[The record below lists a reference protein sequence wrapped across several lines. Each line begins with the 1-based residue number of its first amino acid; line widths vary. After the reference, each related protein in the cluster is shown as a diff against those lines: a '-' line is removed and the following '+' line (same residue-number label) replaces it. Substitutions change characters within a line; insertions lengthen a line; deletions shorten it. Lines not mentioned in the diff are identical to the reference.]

1 MVIRVKTIVLIL
13 TLRLRFNMNY
23 SWILIVAMYSPG
35 GDFINKTS
43 IEFRSKKDCEAVKV
57 QLVQLDSP
65 MRVAH
70 KGLCVT
76 RDHWE
81 GKKQMPGVAYD

>member
-1 MVIRVKTIVLIL
+1 MYSWVLI
-13 TLRLRFNMNY
+13 
-23 SWILIVAMYSPG
+23 IAMYSPG
-35 GDFINKTS
+35 GDFINKSTVKFQS
-43 IEFRSKKDCEAVKV
+43 NKDCEAVKA
-57 QLVQLDSP
+57 QLSNLYHP
-65 MRVAH
+65 MKVVH

>member
-1 MVIRVKTIVLIL
+1 MKFESQKACEAAKTQLPNLDYPLRVK
-13 TLRLRFNMNY
+13 
-23 SWILIVAMYSPG
+23 
-35 GDFINKTS
+35 
-43 IEFRSKKDCEAVKV
+43 
-57 QLVQLDSP
+57 
-65 MRVAH
+65 H

>member
-1 MVIRVKTIVLIL
+1 
-13 TLRLRFNMNY
+13 
-23 SWILIVAMYSPG
+23 MYSPA
-35 GDFINKTS
+35 GDFIG
-43 IEFRSKKDCEAVKV
+43 KDTMKFESQKACEAVKV
-57 QLVQLDSP
+57 QLPNLDYP
-65 MRVAH
+65 LRVKH

>member
-1 MVIRVKTIVLIL
+1 
-13 TLRLRFNMNY
+13 MNY
-23 SWILIVAMYSPG
+23 SWILIVAMHSPA
-35 GDFINKTS
+35 GDFMNKDIIKFES
-43 IEFRSKKDCEAVKV
+43 QKACEAAKV
-57 QLVQLDSP
+57 QLSNLDTL
-65 MRVAH
+65 MRVKH

>member
-1 MVIRVKTIVLIL
+1 MTH
-13 TLRLRFNMNY
+13 
-23 SWILIVAMYSPG
+23 SWILIIAMHSPG
-35 GDFINKTS
+35 GDFMNKET
-43 IEFRSKKDCEAVKV
+43 IGFESKRACEAVKV
-57 QLVQLDSP
+57 QLPNLDNP
-65 MRVAH
+65 MRVKH

>member
-1 MVIRVKTIVLIL
+1 MH
-13 TLRLRFNMNY
+13 
-23 SWILIVAMYSPG
+23 SPA
-35 GDFINKTS
+35 GDFIG
-43 IEFRSKKDCEAVKV
+43 KDTMKFESQKACEAAKTQLPNLDYPLRVK
-57 QLVQLDSP
+57 
-65 MRVAH
+65 H

>member
-1 MVIRVKTIVLIL
+1 MTH
-13 TLRLRFNMNY
+13 
-23 SWILIVAMYSPG
+23 SWILIIAMHSPA
-35 GDFINKTS
+35 GDFMNKET
-43 IEFRSKKDCEAVKV
+43 IGFESKRACEAVKA
-57 QLVQLDSP
+57 QLPNLDNP
-65 MRVAH
+65 MRVKH